1 MDKRFKVLFCLGM
14 FIIAVCSNAI
24 SMETPAKLE
33 CKQLYQL
40 KQSSLDMFNKDIQVH
55 ILLFVTGNIGMGNT
69 LSAATANVKR
79 FYIACPKSRES
90 VDIMKGILSWL
101 TFKNGKELQH
111 AVDKL
116 EELEYFP
123 VFKNSSMQKWIKQK
137 KHQLDDE
144 HELLNAAFQLDVKKV
159 EASIS
164 KGVNINVVDNCGRT
178 PLFFALMRGHY
189 PTLTQDLN
197 KLTEIVPLLINAGAT
212 INEKSKY
219 GSIILGLPSCGG
231 HPTLVQMLLK
241 AGADPNLEENKGDTA
256 LTWAVF
262 RLSRPDVSN
271 KSNHMKVVKLLLE
284 AGANSNARGEN
295 GSVKEIIENAPGL
308 IEEQKTELIALLRT
322 YGLHEKE
329 KDL

>member
-40 KQSSLDMFNKDIQVH
+40 KQSSLDIFNKDIQVH

-69 LSAATANVKR
+69 LSQAIAGVKR

-90 VDIMKGILSWL
+90 VDIMKTLLSWL

-144 HELLNAAFQLDVKKV
+144 SELLNAAFQLDVKKV
-159 EASIS
+159 TASIS
-164 KGVNINVVDNCGRT
+164 KGVNINAVGSCGRT
-178 PLFFALMRGHY
+178 PLFFALMNGHY
-189 PTLTQDLN
+189 PTLTHDLN
-197 KLTEIVPLLINAGAT
+197 KLTEIVPALIKAGADINTKT
-212 INEKSKY
+212 IY
-219 GSIILGLPSCGG
+219 GSIILGLPSYGG
-231 HPTLVQMLLK
+231 HPAIVQMLLK
-241 AGADPNLEENKGDTA
+241 AGANPNSEEHDGETPLTMA
-256 LTWAVF
+256 LF
-262 RLSRPDVSN
+262 RLSRQDVSD
-271 KSNHMKVVKLLLE
+271 KLNHMKVLRLLLE
-284 AGANSNARGEN
+284 AGANPNARGKN
-295 GSVKEIIENAPGL
+295 GSVKEIIEKGPGL
-308 IEEQKTELIALLRT
+308 IEEQKTELIQLFRD
-322 YGLHEKE
+322 YGLNE
-329 KDL
+329 